1 MNFLGPIFLP
11 FLEWLFHLFGNLG
24 WAIIAFTIIVRL
36 GMLPLTLKQLR
47 SQRKIM
53 VIQPKLRELQRK
65 YSKDREKL
73 TQETMKLYR
82 EHGANPVGGCLPL
95 LISLPILFGVWQ
107 AIQLFGTS
115 VAATAEQVQFLWL
128 PRLTP
133 LVDEAG
139 KAITGSAK
147 DPYYILPILAV
158 GLQFITTLMAMQRNP
173 DPQQAPMNK
182 VMMFMPFIFGFIYFQ
197 FPAGATLYSVT
208 GSLIQI
214 VQQYFTSGFGLLSKY
229 LPFLPEKTGFLH
241 QPLPESA
248 TITIDEPEDSSEQ
261 PQRRDFWAALGKLEP
276 VVDVSAAGATA
287 DSGSS
292 DIAAEQAIEDV
303 KAQLGKPKKRR

>member
-24 WAIIAFTIIVRL
+24 WAIIAFTILVRL

-107 AIQLFGTS
+107 AIQLFGTQ
-115 VAATAEQVQFLWL
+115 VAAKPEEVQFLWL

-133 LVDEAG
+133 LIENGVT
-139 KAITGSAK
+139 INSAH
-147 DPYYILPILAV
+147 DPYFILPILAIA
-158 GLQFITTLMAMQRNP
+158 LQFITTLMAMQRNP
-173 DPQQAPMNK
+173 DPQQASMNK

-197 FPAGATLYSVT
+197 FPSGATLYSVT
-208 GSLIQI
+208 GSLIQL

-248 TITIDEPEDSSEQ
+248 TITIEEPETPSDQ